1 MLAVL
6 FCVQIEQGTG
16 DQVIQ
21 TLHQPEARLLVQ
33 QKKNQQSE
41 WSLSIL
47 GTCTCTC
54 MYSMWCTSKSY
65 SRIGSEYVLYAV

>member
-41 WSLSIL
+41 WYMVSINS
-47 GTCTCTC
+47 GH
-54 MYSMWCTSKSY
+54 MYMY
-65 SRIGSEYVLYAV
+65 MYVQYVVYV